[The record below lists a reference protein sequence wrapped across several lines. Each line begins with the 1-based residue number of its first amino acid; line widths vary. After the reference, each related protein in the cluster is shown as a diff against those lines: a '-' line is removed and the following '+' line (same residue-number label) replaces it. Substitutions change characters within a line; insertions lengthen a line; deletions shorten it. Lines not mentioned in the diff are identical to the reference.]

1 MKFFLFILILVSSI
15 ANANEF
21 KYLQSES
28 YWTVRPAVFVC
39 SDTNINIDLVKE
51 AIKFWIDNGFN
62 IDPNPSYKDCDR
74 PISFGQITIDYF
86 EEGDNPKN
94 LNGRTREWSYIGKNE
109 LLEVEIKIKP
119 SLENEI
125 DLIKHELGHA
135 LGLDDDRT
143 GKAVVMRHARNY

>member
-28 YWTVRPAVFVC
+28 YWTVRPSVFVC
-39 SDTNINIDLVKE
+39 SDTDI
-51 AIKFWIDNGFN
+51 N